1 MRTVADVYVFL
12 VAHDFVRQH
21 SESAYLLPLFADL
34 AAGRF
39 EARGTPPAPTESVL
53 SCI

>member
-1 MRTVADVYVFL
+1 MHSVADVYVFL
-12 VAHDFVRQH
+12 VAHDVVRQH
-21 SESAYLLPLFADL
+21 PDSAYLLPLFADL

-39 EARGTPPAPTESVL
+39 EARGTPPAPTDSVR